1 MSLHYYLSPR
11 TKTKLMICIF
21 TIWFIQAT
29 WLGLFSTEKTLPTKA
44 TTFYEHLS
52 ESLITKDTLNNS
64 LGKLL
69 KIHHTET
76 TYGDNVEL
84 NLTLDISDVAFPR
97 VVQTIPY
104 TTDDGTTTSKKYA
117 YVIGRYWEQM
127 TQSMR
132 AFLAL
137 VVQASSQGRSVV
149 GPMVKDSRFQTS
161 GFPIGYYFDR
171 EQIRNIL
178 RTKDYPDIVDKEE
191 FLRECSPNDPNY
203 TTVHFLYDQVKAG
216 MYTKNLFKLD
226 DATYTNVSLEAR
238 KNGWTQC
245 SFIQKLTKQ
254 TSQSK
259 MLCVD
264 TTVVTD
270 WGVFERDVIK
280 SPKCLSIVLWRGIGD
295 TYRARFKENRFQLY
309 SRDFFLSLKP
319 SPAVMTVVEKFQ
331 REFLGRKYLGVQ
343 IRGEHVAILH
353 GLVRLEQ
360 CIHLLGYI
368 LKLLKNLFK
377 VDRVFV
383 ATDMSNFGSKSWK
396 DSVKRDT
403 ITDETLPKLQDL
415 VLSVTNGVTFRQTAD
430 NNKPLDR
437 GFVALVEVTLV
448 SQAQSLLTI
457 GHSSFHEWTTSKFL
471 EFHRN
476 ESPSTWS
483 LVKLCFE
490 TNGH

>member
-1 MSLHYYLSPR
+1 
-11 TKTKLMICIF
+11 MICIF
-21 TIWFIQAT
+21 TIWLIQAT
-29 WLGLFSTEKTLPTKA
+29 WLGLFSTEKTGQKKA
-44 TTFYEHLS
+44 TTTFYEYLS
-52 ESLITKDTLNNS
+52 ETLVTQETLNSS

-69 KIHHTET
+69 RIQHTET
-76 TYGDNVEL
+76 TDGDVVKL
-84 NLTLDISDVAFPR
+84 NLTLDISDVSFPR
-97 VVQTIPY
+97 VVQTDGSPY
-104 TTDDGTTTSKKYA
+104 TTSIANKTSKKYA

-149 GPMVKDSRFQTS
+149 GSMVKDSRFQTS

-171 EQIRNIL
+171 EHIRNIL
-178 RTKDYPDIVDKEE
+178 HSKDYPDIVDREE
-191 FLRECSPNDPNY
+191 FLQECSPKDPNY
-203 TTVHFLYDQVKAG
+203 TTVHFLFDQVKAG
-216 MYTKNLFKLD
+216 TYTKNLFKLD
-226 DATYTNVSLEAR
+226 DATYTNVSVEAR
-238 KNGWTQC
+238 KNGWTKC

-254 TSQSK
+254 TPESK

-270 WGVFERDVIK
+270 WAVFERDVIK
-280 SPKCLSIVLWRGIGD
+280 SPRCLSIVLWRGIGE
-295 TYRARFKENRFQLY
+295 TFRARFKENRLKLY

-319 SPAVMTVVEKFQ
+319 SPAVMTVVEDFQ
-331 REFLGRKYLGVQ
+331 REFLGKKYLGVQ

-353 GLVRLEQ
+353 GLERLEQ
-360 CIHLLGYI
+360 CIHLLGYV

-377 VDRVFV
+377 VDKVFV
-383 ATDMSNFGSKSWK
+383 ATDMSSFGSKSWK

-415 VLSVTNGVTFRQTAD
+415 VLSVTNGVIFQQTAD
-430 NNKPLDR
+430 NGKPLDR

-476 ESPSTWS
+476 ESPNTWS

-490 TNGH
+490 TNGHK